1 MRRSGCSVNTTGC
14 SVNTTAHRRVESSAV
29 SEPELRPLALVT
41 GASRGIG
48 AAVAR
53 ALAPGHDMLLGGRDA
68 DALQRVAA
76 DLPGSRPWPVDLTD
90 EAAVAEATGGIER
103 LDVLVHSAGVGL
115 LGTVADTPAAIWRR
129 QFEVN
134 VVAVAELT
142 RLLLP
147 ALRAARGHVVL
158 INSGSGLTARAGW
171 ASYAASKFAL
181 RAFADALRAEELD
194 HGVRVTSV
202 HPGRVDTDMQRGV
215 VAHEGGEYN
224 PEAYLRPESVAG
236 AVLLAVR
243 APADA
248 ALTELVLR
256 PAGT

>member
-1 MRRSGCSVNTTGC
+1 
-14 SVNTTAHRRVESSAV
+14 
-29 SEPELRPLALVT
+29 VT

-53 ALAPGHDMLLGGRDA
+53 ALAPTHELLLGGRDVA
-68 DALQRVAA
+68 ALDRVAA
-76 DLPGSRPWPVDLTD
+76 ELPDARPWPVELADDRAL
-90 EAAVAEATGGIER
+90 AEATAGIQR
-103 LDVLVHSAGVGL
+103 MDVLVHCAGVGL
-115 LGTVADTPAAIWRR
+115 LGTVEHTPAEVWRR

-147 ALRAARGHVVL
+147 ALRRSGGQVVLLNSGAGHAARP
-158 INSGSGLTARAGW
+158 GW

-181 RAFADALRAEELD
+181 RAFADALRAEESE

-202 HPGRVDTDMQRGV
+202 HPGRVDTEMQRGV
-215 VAHEGGEYN
+215 VAHEGGEYR
-224 PEAYLRPESVAG
+224 PDSYLRPESVAA
-236 AVLLAVR
+236 AVLFATT

-248 ALTELVLR
+248 HLTEVVLR
-256 PAGT
+256 PTGR

>member
-1 MRRSGCSVNTTGC
+1 MKPV
-14 SVNTTAHRRVESSAV
+14 
-29 SEPELRPLALVT
+29 ALVT

-53 ALAPGHDMLLGGRDA
+53 ALAPGHDLLLGGRDHA
-68 DALQRVAA
+68 ALAA
-76 DLPGSRPWPVDLTD
+76 LAAELPGSRPWPVELTD
-90 EAAVAEATGGIER
+90 GIALAEATAGIER

-115 LGTVADTPAAIWRR
+115 LGTVAETPATTWRR

-147 ALRAARGHVVL
+147 ALRAARGRVVL
-158 INSGSGLTARAGW
+158 VNSGAGLTARAGW

-181 RAFADALRAEELD
+181 RAFADALRDEEAAA
-194 HGVRVTSV
+194 GVRVTSV
-202 HPGRVDTDMQRGV
+202 HPGRVDTDMQRSV
-215 VAHEGGEYN
+215 VAHEGGAYDAG
-224 PEAYLRPESVAG
+224 AYLRPESVAG
-236 AVLLAVR
+236 AVLLAVT
-243 APADA
+243 APPDA

-256 PAGT
+256 PAVRT